1 MTLLVRNLRGRLVGV
16 VLDPAEYRGLVDER
30 RGERYRLDT
39 AEEESPMVVDAS
51 RERTREELLA
61 ELEQLSQDALASLL
75 AIARSVRKAPPVAG
89 RRGAELEGAV
99 AELGPI
105 SDDDAQA
112 MLQASRECRRVS
124 GDDW

>member
-1 MTLLVRNLRGRLVGV
+1 MTLLLRTLGGRLVGV
-16 VLDPAEYRGLVDER
+16 MLDPVEYHGLFDER
-30 RGERYRLDT
+30 RTERYRLDT
-39 AEEESPMVVDAS
+39 DEEEQPMVVDAS

-61 ELEQLSQDALASLL
+61 ELEQLPQDALASLL
-75 AIARSVRKAPPVAG
+75 AIARSVRTAPPVAG
-89 RRGAELEGAV
+89 RRGAELERAV